1 MRAHFFSPRSP
12 RAQKRLSLS
21 LQLSS
26 TFKACFVTT
35 ALRQYYPRLLIHY
48 YFEHRVKV
56 NLVSLDAV
64 THFVTHCLLCTDRHF
79 IFKYSACHFH
89 DTKRSAHFFMTRT
102 RAVPDA
108 DLPLEF
114 HEPPASPDPSPGASD
129 STLSTP
135 SSSPLS
141 SPSTSPGSSPGRS
154 EWRVEPADSFV
165 RNQRG
170 RRKRLLRPLRGRRR
184 GGVPG
189 YATSDRKT
197 TGEVIASAAFLHRL
211 SGCSTCGGRASHTRR
226 GPTA

>member
-1 MRAHFFSPRSP
+1 MPLNCGHISFRPRSH

-114 HEPPASPDPSPGASD
+114 HEPPASPDPSSEASD

-141 SPSTSPGSSPGRS
+141 SPSTSPGPSPGRS
-154 EWRVEPADSFV
+154 EWTSNPPTPSFEINADDEKDCFILYADDGVEECPATPP
-165 RNQRG
+165 RTG
-170 RRKRLLRPLRGRRR
+170 RRLAKSSPPRLFSVG
-184 GGVPG
+184 
-189 YATSDRKT
+189 
-197 TGEVIASAAFLHRL
+197 
-211 SGCSTCGGRASHTRR
+211 
-226 GPTA
+226 